1 MYVMCP
7 PTVATPKGFTNNI
20 QGDSANVTASFSTT
34 TNTSDGANASA
45 VSSSAHDLTA
55 AEQATGVA
63 ILLTLSVVLALV
75 VKADIR
81 RRQLADKAAKVA
93 VPSIL
98 TFDATAL
105 DNYDNDIAVIIAPPF
120 VIAISTNVS
129 GRVGNNLTA
138 PYGTSN
144 TTVLPPLM
152 SQATTASPT
161 ATTSTPTTVSPPATP
176 VTAAPEAT
184 TAETT
189 TVAPSPIRLATATK
203 TPTPTPTL
211 NNGSTEPGHLFAFAW
226 CVGMVVAT
234 ASVA

>member
-1 MYVMCP
+1 MPLIV
-7 PTVATPKGFTNNI
+7 GW
-20 QGDSANVTASFSTT
+20 
-34 TNTSDGANASA
+34 TS
-45 VSSSAHDLTA
+45 L
-55 AEQATGVA
+55 
-63 ILLTLSVVLALV
+63 LLTLLHVSIPTAANGGGGASNSCNLTNFCGIACFEPKIEGCCNGTIFSLV
-75 VKADIR
+75 VRQFPIPR
-81 RRQLADKAAKVA
+81 LRRQSCCLAVDGTAYVSSFC
-93 VPSIL
+93 PML
-98 TFDATAL
+98 YRPLMNATSPPVQ
-105 DNYDNDIAVIIAPPF
+105 VIIAPPF

-129 GRVGNNLTA
+129 GRAGNNLTA

-161 ATTSTPTTVSPPATP
+161 ATTPTPTTVSPPATP

-211 NNGSTEPGHLFAFAW
+211 NNGSTEAGHLFAFAW